1 MKEFEKRSGS
11 LRLTS
16 LGAILLAIVLTGCS
30 SSPVEF
36 LGTELTSASPAT
48 PFELT
53 DQFGQTA
60 RLSDYEG
67 KVVLLT
73 FLYTNCPDICPV
85 VTSQL
90 RDAHEMLGS
99 VADEVVFVAI
109 SVDPE
114 RDSVEAARAFSES
127 WEMTDN
133 WVFLVGDEEELS
145 PIWKAY
151 YLDPAIN
158 SQSREAAD
166 GDHAHTEDADT
177 QTTHH
182 DETSGLGQDIE
193 SRYLVIHSTPVYLID
208 REGIMRVVSTPP
220 LDIESLIHD
229 IKLLVN

>member
-36 LGTELTSASPAT
+36 QGTELTSASPAT

-151 YLDPAIN
+151 YVAPAIN
-158 SQSREAAD
+158 AQSHD
-166 GDHAHTEDADT
+166 DEDAHAEGASEH
-177 QTTHH
+177 QF
-182 DETSGLGQDIE
+182 
-193 SRYLVIHSTPVYLID
+193 LVIHSTPVYLID
-208 REGIMRVVSTPP
+208 PEGIMRVVSTPP
-220 LDIESLIHD
+220 LDIDSLVHD

>member
-1 MKEFEKRSGS
+1 M
-11 LRLTS
+11 
-16 LGAILLAIVLTGCS
+16 
-30 SSPVEF
+30 
-36 LGTELTSASPAT
+36 
-48 PFELT
+48 
-53 DQFGQTA
+53 
-60 RLSDYEG
+60 
-67 KVVLLT
+67 VLLT

-158 SQSREAAD
+158 AQSREDSDD
-166 GDHAHTEDADT
+166 GHAEDVST
-177 QTTHH
+177 QTTQRGGV
-182 DETSGLGQDIE
+182 SALRQDIKN
-193 SRYLVIHSTPVYLID
+193 RYLVIHSTPVYLID

>member
-158 SQSREAAD
+158 AQSR
-166 GDHAHTEDADT
+166 EDADT
-177 QTTHH
+177 HAEDVRIQSTRRGGV
-182 DETSGLGQDIE
+182 SALRQDIE

-220 LDIESLIHD
+220 LDIDSLVHD

>member
-158 SQSREAAD
+158 AQSR
-166 GDHAHTEDADT
+166 EDADT
-177 QTTHH
+177 HAEDVRIQSTRRGGV
-182 DETSGLGQDIE
+182 SALRQDIE

-208 REGIMRVVSTPP
+208 RKGIMRVVSTPP

>member
-166 GDHAHTEDADT
+166 DGHAEDVST
-177 QTTHH
+177 QTTQRGGV
-182 DETSGLGQDIE
+182 SALRQDIE